1 MKEGKKMKNE
11 QKVQTEKCSASAKS
25 LSIPNT
31 VLRIKPRVI
40 PLPPSPSPLPL
51 PSSLPPHFHLSKSK
65 YQISSQ
71 IIHFHTNRSNITLVI
86 RIFDPNWP

>member
-31 VLRIKPRVI
+31 VLRIKLRVI
-40 PLPPSPSPLPL
+40 PPRISIYQNLNI
-51 PSSLPPHFHLSKSK
+51 K
-65 YQISSQ
+65 YL
-71 IIHFHTNRSNITLVI
+71 RK
-86 RIFDPNWP
+86 

>member
-1 MKEGKKMKNE
+1 MKNE

-40 PLPPSPSPLPL
+40 PPL
-51 PSSLPPHFHLSKSK
+51 PHFHLSKSK

>member
-40 PLPPSPSPLPL
+40 PLPPS
-51 PSSLPPHFHLSKSK
+51 LPPHFHLSKSK

>member
-11 QKVQTEKCSASAKS
+11 QKVQTEKCNASAKS

-40 PLPPSPSPLPL
+40 PLPPPPPL
-51 PSSLPPHFHLSKSK
+51 LPPSAFPFIK
-65 YQISSQ
+65 I
-71 IIHFHTNRSNITLVI
+71 
-86 RIFDPNWP
+86 

>member
-40 PLPPSPSPLPL
+40 P
-51 PSSLPPHFHLSKSK
+51 PPHFHLSKSK